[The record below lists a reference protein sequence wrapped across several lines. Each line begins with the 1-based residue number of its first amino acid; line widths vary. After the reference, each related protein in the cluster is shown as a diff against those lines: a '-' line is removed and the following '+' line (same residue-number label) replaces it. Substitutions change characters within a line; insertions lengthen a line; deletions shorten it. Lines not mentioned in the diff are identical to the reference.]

1 MAQYEVVVVATRQL
15 TPRIR
20 ELLLRAKDGAALP
33 SYAPGAHI
41 QVEVRLDSGAREPH
55 PYSLIGGTLAED
67 DPPDIYRIAVERRAD
82 GAGGSRFLC
91 DQAEIG
97 TVLGISAPRNDFAL
111 ETHKANRLLVA
122 GEIGFA
128 PIYGMARRLKRLGLP
143 FQLAYVA
150 RDQDQ
155 MAYRD
160 EITALAAGHVVFHD
174 ESSAAAQID
183 VSALVKKLAYPAEVY
198 VCGSYAL
205 NQAVVAAAA
214 AAGLSRLQIHEQ
226 CFAPPPVVRVE
237 NMPFEV
243 LLSRSGL
250 EFQVPEDASILETML
265 VNGHTP
271 KFYCGRGEC
280 GICPMDVISADGP
293 IEHRDHILKPEEK
306 ASGKRMCICVSRI
319 KGARLVLDA

>member
-1 MAQYEVVVVATRQL
+1 MAQYEVVVAAIRQL

-33 SYAPGAHI
+33 SYAPGAHV
-41 QVEVRLDSGAREPH
+41 QVEVKLDGGAQEPH
-55 PYSLIGGTLAED
+55 AYSLIGGTLAED
-67 DPPDIYRIAVERRAD
+67 DPPDTYRIAVERRAD

-91 DQAEIG
+91 DEVAVG
-97 TVLGISAPRNDFAL
+97 SVLGVSAARNDFAL
-111 ETHKANRLLVA
+111 ETHKANRLLIA
-122 GEIGFA
+122 GEIGIA
-128 PIYGMARRLKRLGLP
+128 PIYAMARRLTRLGLP
-143 FQLAYVA
+143 YALAYVA
-150 RDQDQ
+150 RAEDQ

-160 EITALAAGHVVFHD
+160 EIATLAAGRVVLHD
-174 ESSAAAQID
+174 ESRAAAQID

-205 NQAVVAAAA
+205 NQAVVAAAS

-226 CFAPPPVVRVE
+226 CFAPPPRFRPE
-237 NMPFEV
+237 NAPFEV
-243 LLSRSGL
+243 LLRRSGL

-280 GICPMDVISADGP
+280 GICPMDVVSADGP
-293 IEHRDHILKPEEK
+293 IEHRDHTLKPEEK
-306 ASGKRMCICVSRI
+306 ASGKRLCICVSRI
-319 KGARLVLDA
+319 KGTRLVLDA

>member
-1 MAQYEVVVVATRQL
+1 MAQYEAIVAAIRQL

-20 ELLLRAKDGAALP
+20 ELLLRAKDGVALP

-41 QVEVRLDSGAREPH
+41 QIDVRLDNGTQESHA
-55 PYSLIGGTLAED
+55 YSLIGGTLDAED
-67 DPPDIYRIAVERRAD
+67 SPDTYRIAVEQRAG
-82 GAGGSRFLC
+82 GAGGARFLC
-91 DQAEIG
+91 DEVAVG
-97 TVLGISAPRNDFAL
+97 SGLGISAPRNDFAL

-122 GEIGFA
+122 GEIGIA
-128 PIYGMARRLKRLGLP
+128 PIYAMARRLKRLGLP
-143 FQLAYVA
+143 FELAYVA

-160 EITALAAGHVVFHD
+160 EIAVLAAGHVVLHD

-198 VCGSYAL
+198 VCASYAL
-205 NQAVVAAAA
+205 NQAVVAAAG

-226 CFAPPPVVRVE
+226 CFAPPPVVRPE
-237 NMPFEV
+237 NTAFEV
-243 LLSRSGL
+243 LLRRSGL

-265 VNGHTP
+265 MNGHTP

-280 GICPMDVISADGP
+280 GICPMDVVSADGP